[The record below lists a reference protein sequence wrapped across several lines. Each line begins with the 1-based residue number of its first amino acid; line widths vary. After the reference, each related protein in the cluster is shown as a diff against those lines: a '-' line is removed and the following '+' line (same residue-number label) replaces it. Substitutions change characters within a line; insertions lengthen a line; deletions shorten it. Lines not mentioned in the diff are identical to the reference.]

1 MTIRFIL
8 KAVFTG
14 LALLAVI
21 IPFSVQSQ
29 DDDDSKG
36 IKAEEFLKQRPI
48 KSTPVKSTPSA
59 ARYKRV
65 AKRPGTNTATPADGG
80 VPTELGLTI
89 WRYREIKNPDKT
101 KDLVEEDEGLE
112 WILERINDAT
122 LLSPGQKVRL
132 GLEPLSRKGYLYVVN
147 REEYA
152 DGTFGDPT
160 LIFPTQKS
168 IDRNR
173 VEPGR
178 LTYIPS
184 ATTKFRIRPSEST
197 KTHVAE
203 SLTIIVSPKPLIDDR
218 ELMPTAI
225 KLQPARFNQWL
236 ERWKTTSAKF
246 EMDGG
251 NGLTMTRVEQSASQ
265 LSSPLLSQEDP
276 VPQTIYQ
283 VLIKPDDPL
292 LIVLPLRFAR

>member
-1 MTIRFIL
+1 MTSRFIL
-8 KAVFTG
+8 KAVFTCA
-14 LALLAVI
+14 ALLAVL

-29 DDDDSKG
+29 DDDDSKA
-36 IKAEEFLKQRPI
+36 IKAEEFLKLR
-48 KSTPVKSTPSA
+48 PVKSAPRNP
-59 ARYKRV
+59 ARYKQV
-65 AKRPGTNTATPADGG
+65 AKRSGTNTAKPSDGM
-80 VPTELGLTI
+80 VLAEMGLTI
-89 WRYREIKNPDKT
+89 WRYRKPQENDA
-101 KDLVEEDEGLE
+101 KDLVEEDEGQD
-112 WILERINDAT
+112 WILERISDTT

-132 GLEPLSRKGYLYVVN
+132 GLESLSRKGYLYVVN

-152 DGTFGDPT
+152 DGTFGDPM
-160 LIFPTQKS
+160 LMFPTQKS

-184 ATTKFRIRPSEST
+184 ATGKFRIRPSEST
-197 KTHVAE
+197 KKHVAE

-218 ELMPTAI
+218 ELMPSAI
-225 KLQPARFNQWL
+225 KLQPAQFNQWL
-236 ERWKTTSAKF
+236 QQWKTNSAKF

-251 NGLTMTRVEQSASQ
+251 NGLTMTRVEHSASQ

-283 VLIKPDDPL
+283 MMIKPDDPL
-292 LIVLPLRFAR
+292 LIVLPLRFER